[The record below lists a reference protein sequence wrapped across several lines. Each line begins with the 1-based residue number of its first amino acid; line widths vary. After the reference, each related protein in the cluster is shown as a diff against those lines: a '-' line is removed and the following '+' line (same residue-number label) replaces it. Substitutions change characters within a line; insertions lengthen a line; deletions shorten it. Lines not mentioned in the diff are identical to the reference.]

1 MKFARSIF
9 GGKCPEPPKTK
20 RAARRLVEKIC
31 LHYERLR
38 TGGKMIE
45 RTLDGFRIEYNV
57 EAANLMEFIHQQ
69 GINLSLQEIRSETRH
84 SIFAREIPVDAY
96 IEGLGLLLNEA
107 LKLNIYETDNR
118 RKNEALSETQLHV
131 ISTLLCQI
139 GWHGL

>member
-1 MKFARSIF
+1 MKVYVQ
-9 GGKCPEPPKTK
+9 GGEVT
-20 RAARRLVEKIC
+20 
-31 LHYERLR
+31 
-38 TGGKMIE
+38 E
-45 RTLDGFRIEYNV
+45 RTRYGFWIEYNV

-96 IEGLGLLLNEA
+96 IQGLGLLLNEA
-107 LKLNIYETDNR
+107 LKLNIYETDDR
-118 RKNEALSETQLHV
+118 RKKEALSETQLHV